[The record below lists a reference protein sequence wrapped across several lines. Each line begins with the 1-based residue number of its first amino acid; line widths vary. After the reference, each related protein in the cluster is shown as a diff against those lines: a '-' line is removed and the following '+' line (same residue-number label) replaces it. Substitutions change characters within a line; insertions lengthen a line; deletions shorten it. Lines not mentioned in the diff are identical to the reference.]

1 GFVGESDRE
10 NGFGGDALRNEM
22 RHAIGDGAGLAGA
35 RARENEN
42 GAFSSFRCKTLLGVQ
57 SLEKVIHWSVRSKIC
72 CAQSWQPRG
81 RRRANAAPVR
91 SERCETI
98 FTKTQ
103 CVAEGFRSK
112 SKYIRGWLVSRATSS
127 GM

>member
-1 GFVGESDRE
+1 METCGCGFTAKEAGAQGVKRGNPRPFGRHAGAEKQIGYARLHLLGGFVGESDRE

-72 CAQSWQPRG
+72 CAQSW
-81 RRRANAAPVR
+81 
-91 SERCETI
+91 
-98 FTKTQ
+98 
-103 CVAEGFRSK
+103 
-112 SKYIRGWLVSRATSS
+112 
-127 GM
+127 